1 MSQPSSTATLARPGN
16 RGSPWWRSAV
26 VYQVYPRS
34 FADADGDGM
43 GDLPGI
49 TSRLEHIR
57 DLGADAIWL
66 SPFYTSPQN
75 DGGYDV
81 SDYTDVDP
89 RFGTLDDAD
98 TLIARAH
105 GLGLR
110 VIVDVVPN
118 HSSSEHV
125 LFQQAL
131 AAGPGSPERE
141 MYIFRDGAGDSG
153 ELPPNNWTSIFH
165 GDAWTRVTEPDGR
178 PGQWYLHLFDT
189 TQPDWN
195 WDDPRV
201 HELFEDVLR
210 FWLDRGVDGF
220 RVDVAHGMAKPEGLP
235 DSPTNEAGMAEV
247 PEGEVPV
254 YFDNEGVHAI
264 YRRWRSILEEYE
276 GERVMVGEAWIPE
289 QSLPKY
295 VRADEMHQVFNFGF
309 LQARWEPSSLR
320 QAIAEPLRLAD
331 LVGAPTT
338 WVLSNHDVIRHA
350 SRYGFPPQK
359 SFGEGLTRHEV
370 PDAQLGMRRARAA
383 TMLMLALPGSAY
395 LYQGEELGLPEADVP
410 DELREDPRHTRAG
423 VPGRDGCRVPIPWER
438 DAPAFGFS
446 PTGASWLP
454 QPAQFGPLAADQQR
468 GADGSMLELY
478 RRALR
483 LRRELRLGEH
493 DEGTEV
499 VFEES
504 APAGVLVLDHGA
516 VRVVVNTSSSP
527 IDLTDVTG
535 GAGAEVLLR
544 SAPVGTEG
552 EPSGAGAGP
561 QSSVTGDGP
570 ESTVAGDSAVWLRLS
585 R

>member
-1 MSQPSSTATLARPGN
+1 MSQLSSDAALALADST
-16 RGSPWWRSAV
+16 GSPWWRSAV

-34 FADADGDGM
+34 FADADGDGL

-66 SPFYTSPQN
+66 SPFYTSPQH

-81 SDYTDVDP
+81 SDHTDVDP
-89 RFGTLDDAD
+89 RLGTLADAD
-98 TLIARAH
+98 ALLARAH
-105 GLGLR
+105 ELGLK
-110 VIVDVVPN
+110 VIVDIVPN

-141 MYIFRDGAGDSG
+141 MYIFRDGRG
-153 ELPPNNWTSIFH
+153 ENGQLPPNNWTSVFH

-195 WDDPRV
+195 WEDPRV
-201 HELFEDVLR
+201 HELFAGILR

-220 RVDVAHGMAKPEGLP
+220 RIDVAHGMAKPEGLP
-235 DSPTNEAGMAEV
+235 DSATNEAGMAEV

-254 YFDNEGVHAI
+254 YFDNDAVHAI
-264 YRRWRSILEEYE
+264 YRRWRTILEEY
-276 GERVMVGEAWIPE
+276 GEERMMVGEAWIPE

-295 VRADEMHQVFNFGF
+295 VRPDEMHQVFNFGF
-309 LQARWEPSSLR
+309 LQARWDPTSMR
-320 QAIAEPLRLAD
+320 HAIAEPLRLAD

-359 SFGEGLTRHEV
+359 TFGEGLDRQEV

-383 TMLMLALPGSAY
+383 TLLMLALPGSAY
-395 LYQGEELGLPEADVP
+395 LYQGEELGLPEVIEIP
-410 DELREDPRHTRAG
+410 DERREDPRHRRGG
-423 VPGRDGCRVPIPWER
+423 VPGRDGCRVPLPWEK

-454 QPAQFGPLAADQQR
+454 QPEQFAPLAADQQR
-468 GADGSMLELY
+468 GAEGSMLELY

-493 DEGTEV
+493 GEGPGV
-499 VFEES
+499 VFEDS
-504 APAGVLVLDHGA
+504 APEGVLVLDHGE
-516 VRVVVNTSSSP
+516 VRVVVNTSGSP
-527 IDLTDVTG
+527 VDLAEVTG
-535 GAGAEVLLR
+535 GAGAQVLLR
-544 SAPVGTEG
+544 SVPAAAGA
-552 EPSGAGAGP
+552 EPS
-561 QSSVTGDGP
+561 
-570 ESTVAGDSAVWLRLS
+570 VAADSAVWLRLP